1 MPKTAILFPGQGAQ
15 TVGMGQALL
24 ERLPAARG
32 LFDEAKSILGYDL
45 ADVCL
50 NGPAERLNST
60 VVSQPAIFVGSLA
73 ALEQLKAADRA
84 AIDSCVAS
92 AGLSLGEYTA
102 LVFAGAMGFADG
114 LKLVQKRG
122 EAMQAAADA
131 TPSGMV
137 SILGPERAAVAEI
150 VAAASAE
157 GFIQIA
163 NLLCPGTTVVSGT
176 KAACAAAQRLAEEK
190 GARTIALSVAGAFHT
205 PIMKPADEQLTK
217 ALESVDLKSPRV
229 PVWSNVDA
237 RPHTDPAEIRSLLV
251 RQVLQPV
258 RWEDTMRQLVAE
270 GVEQFHEIG
279 PGRVLAGLLK
289 RVNRKIDCRNTVF

>member
-15 TVGMGQALL
+15 TVGMGKTVL
-24 ERLPAARG
+24 ETVPAARV
-32 LFDEAKSILGYDL
+32 LFDDAKSILGYDL

-73 ALEQLKAADRA
+73 ALEVLKTSDHA
-84 AIDSCVAS
+84 AIESCVAT

-102 LVFAGAMGFADG
+102 LVFAGAMSFRDG
-114 LKLVQKRG
+114 LRLVQRRG
-122 EAMQAAADA
+122 EVMQAAADA

-137 SILGPERAAVAEI
+137 SILGPERAQVDEI
-150 VAAASAE
+150 VTAAQSA
-157 GFIQIA
+157 GFIQVA
-163 NLLCPGTTVVSGT
+163 NLLCPGNTVVSGT
-176 KAACAAAQRLAEEK
+176 KAACAAAQKIAEEK
-190 GARTIALSVAGAFHT
+190 GARTISLSVAGAFHT
-205 PIMKPADEQLTK
+205 PIMKPADEQLAK
-217 ALESVDLKSPRV
+217 ALESVEMKTPRV

-237 RPHTDPAEIRSLLV
+237 RPHTDTAEIRSLLV

-258 RWEDTMRQLVAE
+258 LWEETMRQLLAQ
-270 GVEQFHEIG
+270 GVEQFHEVG

-289 RVNRKIDCRNTVF
+289 RVNRKIDCRNCVF